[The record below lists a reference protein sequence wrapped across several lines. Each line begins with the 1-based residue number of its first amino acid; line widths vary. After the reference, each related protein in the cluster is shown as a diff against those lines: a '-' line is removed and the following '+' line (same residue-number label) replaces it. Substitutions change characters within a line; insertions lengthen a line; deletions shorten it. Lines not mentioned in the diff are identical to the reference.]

1 MLRVYILPLFCQLL
15 VSLCDLY
22 QSSQYETLSQ
32 IRTGGHQF

>member
-1 MLRVYILPLFCQLL
+1 MLRVFILPLFCQLL

-22 QSSQYETLSQ
+22 QSSQHETLSQ